1 MLMLLLIS
9 FVAMLVTLLLVFV
22 GTLSGTMN
30 YILRATQIQPVAP
43 ELPSVDE
50 VEPQETLQPMS
61 KPVTTLEGL
70 IAEDPYPN
78 HPINDNIEKET
89 EGIGDASAVAADSGL
104 KNHISIGNHSDVT
117 EDEGWIT
124 IPCGMIYYSFSFI
137 ENQLLLHLEVL

>member
-1 MLMLLLIS
+1 MLMLLLIL
-9 FVAMLVTLLLVFV
+9 FVAALLTSLLVFV

-50 VEPQETLQPMS
+50 VEPQEPLQPIS

-78 HPINDNIEKET
+78 HPTNDDIEKDN
-89 EGIGDASAVAADSGL
+89 EGSVDASAVAANSGL
-104 KNHISIGNHSDVT
+104 KNHVSIGNHFDVT
-117 EDEGWIT
+117 EDEGWIM
-124 IPCGMIYYSFSFI
+124 IPCGMTYHAFSLP
-137 ENQLLLHLEVL
+137 ENQLVSHLEAL